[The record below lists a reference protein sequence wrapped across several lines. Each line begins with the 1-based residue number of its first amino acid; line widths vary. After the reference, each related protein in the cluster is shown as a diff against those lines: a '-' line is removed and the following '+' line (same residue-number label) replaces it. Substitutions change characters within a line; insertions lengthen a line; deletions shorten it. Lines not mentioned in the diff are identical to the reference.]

1 MEIGNEQ
8 VDRIVLVDDD
18 MEIRDL
24 LSSALRAE
32 GFDVTACADTTDM
45 RKALSNAP
53 ADLII
58 MDLMMPGE
66 DGITATRALR
76 AESAVPIIMLTAKGD
91 EVDRIIGLEIGADD
105 YMAKPFNT
113 RELVARIRAVLRRH
127 RFESSGVGIDR
138 AIYRFEGWALDVG
151 KRELKNTMGELVD
164 LTSGEFELLKVFVLS
179 PGRVLSRDY
188 LLEQTKGRQL
198 HAFDRS
204 VDIQVSRLRNKVEE
218 DAKNPKMIKTIR
230 SGGYMLTAQV
240 ESE

>member
-1 MEIGNEQ
+1 METEIEQ
-8 VDRIVLVDDD
+8 NDRILLVDDD
-18 MEIRDL
+18 VEIRDL
-24 LSSALRAE
+24 LGSALRAE
-32 GFDVTACADTTDM
+32 GFDVRTCPDTTEM
-45 RKALSNAP
+45 RKALSAAP
-53 ADLII
+53 ADLIV

-76 AESAVPIIMLTAKGD
+76 AESQIPIIMLTAKGD

-113 RELVARIRAVLRRH
+113 RELVARIRSVLRRH
-127 RFESSGVGIDR
+127 RFESSGVGVDR
-138 AIYRFEGWALDVG
+138 AIYRFESWALDVG
-151 KRELKNTMGELVD
+151 KRELKDGDGNLVD

-179 PGRVLSRDY
+179 PGRVLSREY

-240 ESE
+240 ETD